1 MHKMIW
7 AAVILLV
14 SGALVGIVGR
24 FLGVHFDSR
33 LGGILFII
41 IAYVAGAI
49 AVKTIERI
57 S

>member
-14 SGALVGIVGR
+14 SGILVGIVGR
-24 FLGVHFDSR
+24 FLGVHADS
-33 LGGILFII
+33 LWGGILFII
-41 IAYVAGAI
+41 IAYLGGAVAI
-49 AVKTIERI
+49 KTIDRI